1 MDYLKKMN
9 YFGTY
14 KNSSSRWRRRSWY
27 SSKQTP
33 ERLIYGSLEVELDF
47 SLCETNQMMGK
58 AKFINSSITRVNEL

>member
-1 MDYLKKMN
+1 MDYFKKMN

-47 SLCETNQMMGK
+47 SLCENKPNDGE
-58 AKFINSSITRVNEL
+58 S

>member
-33 ERLIYGSLEVELDF
+33 ERLIYGSLEVELD
-47 SLCETNQMMGK
+47 CENKPNDGE
-58 AKFINSSITRVNEL
+58 S